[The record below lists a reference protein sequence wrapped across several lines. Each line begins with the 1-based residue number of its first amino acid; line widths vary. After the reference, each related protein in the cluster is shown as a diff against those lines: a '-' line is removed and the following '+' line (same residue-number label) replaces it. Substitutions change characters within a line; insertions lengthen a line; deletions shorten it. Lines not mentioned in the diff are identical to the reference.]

1 MKNGNG
7 KLQIIKKPAPL
18 ELSEYLKTLPVS
30 GNVCCLID
38 GEELKLLRAFG
49 ARPKQ
54 RWKLKAR
61 RSDEVRGFYNVW
73 RLA

>member
-1 MKNGNG
+1 MKNGNARL
-7 KLQIIKKPAPL
+7 KTLKKPAPL
-18 ELSEYLKTLPVS
+18 ALSEHLKTLPIN
-30 GNVCCLID
+30 GNVCYLID

-61 RSDEVRGFYNVW
+61 QSDEVRGFYNVW